1 MPSSISR
8 APQQLLG
15 QGGHVVGEALSDG
28 GHFLQ
33 ALALGGGSTG
43 NLIGGDAA
51 YQAAAVMFL
60 PISLRPPRG
69 MIFNFS
75 AIDR

>member
-43 NLIGGDAA
+43 NLIGGD
-51 YQAAAVMFL
+51 VRKRRKNTPHFRKSDL
-60 PISLRPPRG
+60 C
-69 MIFNFS
+69 
-75 AIDR
+75 